1 MLLRDHAPADGR
13 KPAVGGQPGT
23 PRATPYAVW
32 KIVGPHVCKTVRPK
46 RWDGMSLFV
55 IRGCPRNFSPELRQL
70 REGLTGRCYWPMAGR
85 VVSVAC
91 SSTSGT
97 RCMHGTRTW
106 PHNIISE
113 TGPIPD
119 WFKGSSVGGFWWGEG
134 DEKPSVGGEKERG
147 PGIGD
152 EYDGMIAGVK
162 KQLANLKTDFPALA
176 DRGYEIAG
184 FGWHQGWQDG
194 CSMADTLAYEKN
206 MVNFIKDVR
215 KDLGVP
221 TLPFVIGGSGF
232 GGWEQKVDRRL
243 KIMEAQNAVAD
254 LPEFKDTV
262 RYVETR
268 SFYRPPEESPSKYRY
283 HWNDNAETYYL
294 IGAFGE

>member
-1 MLLRDHAPADGR
+1 M
-13 KPAVGGQPGT
+13 
-23 PRATPYAVW
+23 
-32 KIVGPHVCKTVRPK
+32 
-46 RWDGMSLFV
+46 
-55 IRGCPRNFSPELRQL
+55 
-70 REGLTGRCYWPMAGR
+70 
-85 VVSVAC
+85 
-91 SSTSGT
+91 
-97 RCMHGTRTW
+97 
-106 PHNIISE
+106 
-113 TGPIPD
+113 
-119 WFKGSSVGGFWWGEG
+119 GGFWWGEG
-134 DEKPSVGGEKERG
+134 DEKLSVGGEKERG

-283 HWNDNAETYYL
+283 HWNDNAGIFGGHNTDFLIALSSVGRRGTLRMLSWLPTFGVLYREIQGRYPYFPENTGSVPVFSMFARANALREIGFCFMFILCAIVIVYL
-294 IGAFGE
+294 PRITPARRPAWYQSPPTRPC